1 MYIRFIQVLG
11 KGSRLY
17 GFEAEGQ
24 EQAVP
29 LLKSAGYRVLHLVLS
44 WRCGLESNLGFDFE
58 TRCCGWGPG
67 RSEGWSCR
75 WMDVGLEWLV
85 LWHRR
90 VGARLGGDPASW
102 SLKPHVWSCTCHS
115 SSIALGWKKS
125 YYWKHCGCWIWR
137 NLPALYSGI
146 FSRRSDSALTFY
158 LALDFCLLKMPR
170 MDQYLGSAFERSS
183 SLPRANCAAKHL
195 TINCALVYT
204 SRTLVNFVGTHPF
217 LWNQPSRLLE
227 LWFAISSG
235 CHLLLDHHLQ
245 DIHWHF
251 NHPGLQTW

>member
-1 MYIRFIQVLG
+1 VLE
-11 KGSRLY
+11 KGLRLC

-29 LLKSAGYRVLHLVLS
+29 LPKIAGYRVLHLVLS

-67 RSEGWSCR
+67 RSGGWSCR
-75 WMDVGLEWLV
+75 WMDIGLEWLV
-85 LWHRR
+85 LWHLR
-90 VGARLGGDPASW
+90 ADAHLGINPASW

-125 YYWKHCGCWIWR
+125 CYWKHCGYWIWR

-146 FSRRSDSALTFY
+146 FLQQSDSALIFC
-158 LALDFCLLKMPR
+158 LALDFCLLKMQR
-170 MDQYLGSAFERSS
+170 TDLCFIDQYLGSAFESSS
-183 SLPRANCAAKHL
+183 SLPRANYAAKL
-195 TINCALVYT
+195 LAINCALAHLISY
-204 SRTLVNFVGTHPF
+204 
-217 LWNQPSRLLE
+217 QPSRLLG
-227 LWFAISSG
+227 LWFSISSG
-235 CHLLLDHHLQ
+235 FHLLLDHHLQ